1 MEEQEKP
8 DTENPESPEPEAKKK
23 AITEQQQKPLK

>member
-8 DTENPESPEPEAKKK
+8 DTENPEAPEPEAKKK
-23 AITEQQQKPLK
+23 AITD